1 MCFLHRPARRYA
13 PTQNCSTAE
22 RYPGMWEVPLWVL
35 TAKGMYSMDY
45 GDATNSVYDVLKVW
59 RWGAS
64 GWVWGSVER

>member
-1 MCFLHRPARRYA
+1 
-13 PTQNCSTAE
+13 
-22 RYPGMWEVPLWVL
+22 MWEVPLWVL